1 MKLSVPRINSKS
13 PGSSPP
19 VTGLIFHGPVHD
31 SNALAPS
38 VEVLP
43 RSAPVEA
50 VPPRRSRTASGIVYI
65 SLSALGFGSMAV
77 FARHA
82 YAAGVDT
89 PTLLLLRFSIA
100 GAIMWA
106 VFAFRRCALPAR
118 RPLLVLAGMGALGYA
133 GQAFSFFTALTLGS
147 AGLAALLLYT
157 YPALVAL
164 LSRVVLRHPLSPLQL
179 FAIAMALAGSALTIG
194 RAPDGTALG
203 VFFGL
208 LAAFIYAGYILT
220 GSRLPADVTPTA
232 STAVVITA
240 AAAVY
245 GAVALFRGVRL
256 PEGASG
262 WLAIVA
268 IAVVSTAAAIAFFLE
283 GLERLGPVR
292 ASVYSTLEPV
302 FTLVLASVF
311 LGERLSAVRLA
322 GGALILGAVIVL
334 ARADAARR

>member
-1 MKLSVPRINSKS
+1 VP
-13 PGSSPP
+13 
-19 VTGLIFHGPVHD
+19 H
-31 SNALAPS
+31 SNAAAPS
-38 VEVLP
+38 VEGPP
-43 RSAPVEA
+43 RSVLVASA
-50 VPPRRSRTASGIVYI
+50 PPRRARTASGIAYI

-77 FARHA
+77 FARRA

-106 VFAFRRCALPAR
+106 VFAARRSALPR
-118 RPLLVLAGMGALGYA
+118 GRPLLVLAGMGAIGYA
-133 GQAFSFFTALTLGS
+133 GQAFSFFTALSLGS

-164 LSRVVLRHPLSPLQL
+164 LSRVVLHHPLSQLQIS
-179 FAIAMALAGSALTIG
+179 AIAMALAGSALTIG

-220 GSRLPADVTPTA
+220 GSRLPAAVTPTA
-232 STAVVITA
+232 STAVVITS

-256 PEGASG
+256 PEDAGG

-302 FTLVLASVF
+302 FTLVLASAF